1 MTSTSLVPASDD
13 LSAWDLIVQQANVL
27 AKSSIVP
34 KAYQRK
40 PDDIIAAAM
49 YGREVGF
56 GVTTSLALID
66 MIEGNATINAEGKVA
81 LVRGAGH
88 SIAGTVDNMKAVVT
102 GKRSDTGD
110 TMTVTFSME
119 DAARANL
126 ANKQNWKQHP
136 SDMLWARAVSAL
148 CRRLFPDVCIGLSY
162 TPEEV
167 EAFTSPSSN
176 GWVHPDS
183 LPGPEVIVERPLPP
197 AAAAR
202 LAHANGPLASDE
214 ERVEIAA
221 RLKALKEGNPE
232 VAKSLAAEWKSAGI
246 PPFASVERFN
256 ATDAEQVRALLDEFE
271 KEPVPAAA
279 APAEFPPGEEP
290 FSE

>member
-148 CRRLFPDVCIGLSY
+148 CRRLYPDVCIGLSY

-167 EAFTSPSSN
+167 EAFTSPPELVNETATN
-176 GWVHPDS
+176 GV
-183 LPGPEVIVERPLPP
+183 RPP
-197 AAAAR
+197 AASQEAPTS
-202 LAHANGPLASDE
+202 HASSPLASPE
-214 ERVEIAA
+214 ERVAISD

-290 FSE
+290 FE

>member
-167 EAFTSPSSN
+167 EAFTSPPELVNETAVN
-176 GWVHPDS
+176 G
-183 LPGPEVIVERPLPP
+183 IRPPTAIE
-197 AAAAR
+197 AAVAA
-202 LAHANGPLASDE
+202 HVTEPLADPDV
-214 ERVEIAA
+214 RVKIAE
-221 RLKALKEGNPE
+221 RLKALKAGNPE
-232 VAKSLAAEWKSAGI
+232 SAKALAAEWKSAGI
-246 PPFASVERFN
+246 PPFASAERF
-256 ATDAEQVRALLDEFE
+256 TVSDGEHVVALLDEFE
-271 KEPVPAAA
+271 KEPVLVPDV
-279 APAEFPPGEEP
+279 PGEFPPGEEP
-290 FSE
+290 FGSAEERA